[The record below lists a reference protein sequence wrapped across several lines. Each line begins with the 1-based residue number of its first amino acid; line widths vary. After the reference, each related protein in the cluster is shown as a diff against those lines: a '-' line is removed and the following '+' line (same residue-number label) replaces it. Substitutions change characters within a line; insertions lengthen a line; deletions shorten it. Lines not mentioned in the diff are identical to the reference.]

1 ERGDDLVVGLGAGL
15 VRRPLQQER
24 GLRQGVDDI
33 AGQLEL
39 LPRPREVAHGRLDQL
54 RLLLLRRLLGGD
66 RCGPPLALGGGG
78 HRGGRL
84 RRAGVGARG
93 RRRAVVLV
101 LDDVED
107 LLGVHRGAAPGRGAA
122 ALPLGARRGGR
133 LLVDA
138 LLEGLV
144 PDVAEALVVALGG
157 LRLGLLLPGA
167 APRTAGGLR
176 LGGLLVDGGVHTARA
191 QAEGDALLVLL
202 LA

>member
-1 ERGDDLVVGLGAGL
+1 GLGAGL

-54 RLLLLRRLLGGD
+54 GLLLRRLLGGD
-66 RCGPPLALGGGG
+66 WCGPPRALGGGG

-84 RRAGVGARG
+84 RGTGVGARE
-93 RRRAVVLV
+93 RLRAVVLV

-133 LLVDA
+133 LLVHA